1 MTAIGLPGLSESEPT
16 GKPFLVL
23 RFFRNGYMEWETNR
37 EVQPTEYI
45 ELKAFAGTIALILH
59 QLMDWA
65 GLQMRLLM
73 ARQVLEK
80 EQGDPLMRFLENW
93 TAGEEKH

>member
-1 MTAIGLPGLSESEPT
+1 
-16 GKPFLVL
+16 
-23 RFFRNGYMEWETNR
+23 MEWETKR

-59 QLMDWA
+59 QLMEWA

-73 ARQVLEK
+73 ARQTLEHEH
-80 EQGDPLMRFLENW
+80 EQLDPLMTFLEQW
-93 TAGEEKH
+93 EGKGEKH